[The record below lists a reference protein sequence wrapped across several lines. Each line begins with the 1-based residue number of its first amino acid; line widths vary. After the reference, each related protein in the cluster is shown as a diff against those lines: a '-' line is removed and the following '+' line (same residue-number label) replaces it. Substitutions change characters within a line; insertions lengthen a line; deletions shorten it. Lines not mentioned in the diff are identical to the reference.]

1 MSSNDRSV
9 IVDSYWLDA
18 AKAQELADAEC
29 AKHSRIAQ
37 MAIKADPWE
46 SHYVFYCVTAEPKT
60 DRKQPNASRM
70 YFDLWT
76 HFSIVRK

>member
-1 MSSNDRSV
+1 MRRNTRLLITLLAIQGATQVVSSNDRSV

-37 MAIKADPWE
+37 MAI
-46 SHYVFYCVTAEPKT
+46 
-60 DRKQPNASRM
+60 
-70 YFDLWT
+70 
-76 HFSIVRK
+76 

>member
-1 MSSNDRSV
+1 M
-9 IVDSYWLDA
+9 DA

-46 SHYVFYCVTAEPKT
+46 RHYVFYCV
-60 DRKQPNASRM
+60 DR
-70 YFDLWT
+70 
-76 HFSIVRK
+76 

>member
-1 MSSNDRSV
+1 MRRSTRLLIALLAIQGCGTQVVTSNDRSV

-37 MAIKADPWE
+37 MAIKGDPWE
-46 SHYVFYCVTAEPKT
+46 RHYVFYCV
-60 DRKQPNASRM
+60 DR
-70 YFDLWT
+70 
-76 HFSIVRK
+76 